1 MRLRARQ
8 HVPPWLA
15 IAAARLA
22 SCGWTRATGKVANT
36 GWPIPLLTDR
46 DRLSTASLS
55 GHGKDRSMHPV
66 RLYVRQV
73 EPCAREAAGES
84 SRSGR
89 PPSQGDQHLTEWQ
102 GFLDVLAGG
111 APSPRPRREV
121 GGPAGHD
128 SVAASPGTMRQS
140 PTAPHPDGSALPSAV
155 RACWSRCSRLPLSA
169 SRSFPRGRGNNLR
182 CVTALSRR
190 ATPSSLNSRPA

>member
-1 MRLRARQ
+1 
-8 HVPPWLA
+8 
-15 IAAARLA
+15 
-22 SCGWTRATGKVANT
+22 
-36 GWPIPLLTDR
+36 
-46 DRLSTASLS
+46 
-55 GHGKDRSMHPV
+55 MHPV

-121 GGPAGHD
+121 GGPAGND

-140 PTAPHPDGSALPSAV
+140 PTAPHPDGRHCHPRFARAGPDAPDCLFRPAEVFQEVAETIYAALPPCLV
-155 RACWSRCSRLPLSA
+155 EHHRLA
-169 SRSFPRGRGNNLR
+169 SIPDQLKEPN
-182 CVTALSRR
+182 AWH
-190 ATPSSLNSRPA
+190 